1 MDPYAKKTIRPDH
14 RHASESVSDGARMR
28 DIIARARRDARNLFR
43 IYDADEA
50 VAPAFRMKQIRSVLR
65 FAPLSIFTS
74 VFNALLVALMFGDR
88 TSPWVIGFWLL
99 GLVAC
104 MSGTVH
110 AWVRQ
115 RRRQARPGVSARALR
130 RATLH
135 AGLFGALWAAPA
147 LIFFDRSD
155 ADASLIIPFITVSM
169 LCAGGF
175 VLANIPTASAIY
187 VVVLSLGSCIAFIAD
202 GPVRNLDLVLM
213 FSLYT
218 VLMLA
223 CCIGSARTFG
233 AGLMTEA
240 EAERQKQLV
249 GLLLHD
255 FESHS
260 SDWLWDTNR
269 NGFLQHVSARLAEIF
284 GRTQDELRAKPFIE
298 LFVSD
303 DANMNDGERD
313 ALMKLSVH
321 LMQPVPF
328 RDVPVAVNVLGEGR
342 WWSLTARPLFDTRG
356 HHAGWRGVCSDITER
371 RRAAL
376 EMATLA
382 NFDSLTGL
390 ANRHHFR
397 SQLSII
403 RQSVDDGARPCVLM
417 FFDLDD
423 FKDVN
428 DSLGHA
434 AGDRVLQRVS
444 CRLKERISPGDL
456 LARLGGDEFALI
468 CWGAHSPEHASA
480 LADRLLEA
488 FREPV
493 LIDGVSVQI
502 GCSIGIAL
510 APLHGD
516 DPDVLLKNADM
527 ALYAAKA
534 AGRNTWRFFAPD
546 MDERA
551 RHRLSVHSDLLGAL
565 ERGEFELHYQ
575 PQVDMRSGS
584 VAGFEA
590 LIRWRH
596 PQRGLVSPNDFI
608 TIAEE
613 TGLIGSIGRWALER
627 ACRDAMS
634 WPDGMTVAVN
644 VSAVQFARGAA
655 VDVVRSALS
664 SSGLEPSRLEI
675 EITESLLIHDSA
687 GARDTLGALRQLG
700 IGIALDDF
708 GTGYSSLAYLRSFP
722 MTKLKIDRSFVVSLS
737 RDEGARAIVRAII
750 DLAHALRLETTVE
763 GVETPA
769 QWAALSG
776 EQCTYAQ
783 GFLIAKP
790 LPEPQ
795 IRDFLASWQGVSLG
809 AGNGRVVRPKAMAQ
823 LTL

>member
-1 MDPYAKKTIRPDH
+1 M
-14 RHASESVSDGARMR
+14 SDDRRMS
-28 DIIARARRDARNLFR
+28 DIIARVEREARNLFR
-43 IYDADEA
+43 IYDADEN
-50 VAPAFRMKQIRSVLR
+50 VAPAFRAKQIRSVLR
-65 FAPLSIFTS
+65 FAPLSIFTCI
-74 VFNALLVALMFGDR
+74 FNATLIVLMFGDR
-88 TSPWVIGFWLL
+88 TSFWVVALWLA

-104 MSGTVH
+104 MSGTMQ

-115 RRRQARPGVSARALR
+115 RRRPARTGLSARALR

-135 AGLFGALWAAPA
+135 AGFFGALWAVPA
-147 LIFFDRSD
+147 FIFFDRSD
-155 ADASLIIPFITVSM
+155 ADATLIIPFVTVSM

-175 VLANIPTASAIY
+175 VLANIPTASAAYI
-187 VVVLSLGSCIAFIAD
+187 VVLSLGTCIAFMID

-213 FSLYT
+213 FSLYA
-218 VLMLA
+218 VLTLA

-240 EAERQKQLV
+240 EAERQKELV

-260 SDWLWDTNR
+260 SDWLWDTDR

-284 GRTQDELRAKPFIE
+284 GRTQEELRSKPFIE
-298 LFVSD
+298 LFVSG
-303 DANMNDGERD
+303 DADMSDGQRD
-313 ALMKLSVH
+313 ALMKLSAH
-321 LMQPVPF
+321 LMQAVPF
-328 RDVPVAVNVLGEGR
+328 RDVPVAVNVSGECR

-356 HHAGWRGVCSDITER
+356 HHAGWRGVCSDITDS

-390 ANRHHFR
+390 ANRHYFR
-397 SQLSII
+397 TQLSII
-403 RQSVDDGARPCVLM
+403 RPSVDDRARPCALM

-434 AGDRVLQRVS
+434 AGDRVLQLVS
-444 CRLKERISPGDL
+444 RRLKERIGAGDL

-468 CWGAHSPEHASA
+468 CWGGHSPERASA

-493 LIDGVSVQI
+493 LIDDVSVQI

-534 AGRNTWRFFAPD
+534 AGRNTWRFFALD

-575 PQVDMRSGS
+575 PQVDMRNGR

-596 PQRGLVSPNDFI
+596 PQRGLVAPSDFI
-608 TIAEE
+608 SIAEE
-613 TGLIGSIGRWALER
+613 TGLIASIGRWALER
-627 ACRDAMS
+627 ACQDAMS

-644 VSAVQFARGAA
+644 VSAVQFARGAV
-655 VDVVRSALS
+655 VDVVRAALA

-687 GARDTLGALRQLG
+687 AARDILGALRQLG

-722 MTKLKIDRSFVVSLS
+722 MTKLKIDRSFVISLS
-737 RDEGARAIVRAII
+737 RDESARAIVRAII
-750 DLAHALRLETTVE
+750 NLAHALRLETTVE

-769 QWAALSG
+769 QWTALSG
-776 EQCTYAQ
+776 EECTYAQ
-783 GFLIAKP
+783 GFLIARP
-790 LPEPQ
+790 LPEPR
-795 IRDFLASWQGVSLG
+795 IPDFLADWRGVSLSASNDRVVG
-809 AGNGRVVRPKAMAQ
+809 PNGRVP

>member
-1 MDPYAKKTIRPDH
+1 MKKKNPTGSP
-14 RHASESVSDGARMR
+14 ASPENVSDDVRMSG
-28 DIIARARRDARNLFR
+28 IIARARREAGILFR
-43 IYDADEA
+43 IYDADET

-74 VFNALLVALMFGDR
+74 VFNALLVAMLFGDR
-88 TSPWVIGFWLL
+88 TSSWVVALWLA

-104 MSGTVH
+104 MSGTVQ
-110 AWVRQ
+110 AWSRQ
-115 RRRQARPGVSARALR
+115 RRGPARQGFSVRALR
-130 RATLH
+130 RATFH
-135 AGLFGALWAAPA
+135 AGLFGALWAVPA

-155 ADASLIIPFITVSM
+155 ADATLIIPFITVSM

-175 VLANIPTASAIY
+175 VLANIPTASAAYIL
-187 VVVLSLGSCIAFIAD
+187 VLSLGTCAAFVID
-202 GPVRNLDLVLM
+202 GPIRNLDLVLM
-213 FSLYT
+213 FSLYA
-218 VLMLA
+218 VLTLA
-223 CCIGSARTFG
+223 SCIGSARAFG
-233 AGLMTEA
+233 AGLMAEA
-240 EAERQKQLV
+240 EAERQQQLV

-260 SDWLWDTNR
+260 SDWLWDTDR

-284 GRTQDELRAKPFIE
+284 GRTQEELRSSPFIE
-298 LFVSD
+298 LFVSSEHT
-303 DANMNDGERD
+303 MNDGQRD
-313 ALMKLSVH
+313 ALMKLSAH

-328 RDVPVAVNVLGEGR
+328 RDVPVSVNVSGECR

-356 HHAGWRGVCSDITER
+356 YHAGWRGVCSDITDS

-397 SQLSII
+397 TQLSMI
-403 RQSVDDGARPCVLM
+403 RPSLDDRPRPCALM

-434 AGDRVLQRVS
+434 AGDRVLQQVS
-444 CRLKERISPGDL
+444 RRLKERISAGDL

-468 CWGAHSPEHASA
+468 CWGGHSPERASA
-480 LADRLLEA
+480 LAIRLLEV

-493 LIDGVSVQI
+493 LIDDVSVQI

-510 APLHGD
+510 APLHSD

-534 AGRNTWRFFAPD
+534 AGRNTWRFFEPD

-565 ERGEFELHYQ
+565 ERNEFVLHYQ
-575 PQVDMRSGS
+575 PQVDMRTGR
-584 VAGFEA
+584 VAGLEA
-590 LIRWRH
+590 LIRWHH

-608 TIAEE
+608 PIAEE
-613 TGLIGSIGRWALER
+613 TGLIAPIGRWALEQ

-644 VSAVQFARGAA
+644 VSPVQFARGAV
-655 VDVVRSALS
+655 VDVVRAALA

-687 GARDTLGALRQLG
+687 AARDTLGALRQLG

-737 RDEGARAIVRAII
+737 RDDSARAIVRAII
-750 DLAHALRLETTVE
+750 NLAHALRLETTVE
-763 GVETPA
+763 GVETSA
-769 QWAALSG
+769 QWSALSG
-776 EQCTYAQ
+776 EGCTYAQ
-783 GFLIAKP
+783 GFLIARP

-795 IRDFLASWQGVSLG
+795 IAEFLARWQGIPRNASNDG
-809 AGNGRVVRPKAMAQ
+809 VVQPDRAQ
-823 LTL
+823 LML